1 MKLKYR
7 IALFVL
13 GLSLVIYGWGLLNQG
28 IFAYVASR
36 YRYTLYSPGT
46 VAVGIFIALLAV
58 LPSSKWLYPK
68 ITSRKRH
75 KSN

>member
-7 IALFVL
+7 VVLFAL
-13 GLSLVIYGWGLLNQG
+13 GLSLAIYGWGLLNEG
-28 IFAYVASR
+28 VFAYVASI

-46 VAVGIFIALLAV
+46 VAVGIFIALLAF

-75 KSN
+75 KSK